1 MNDELKIKQENIS
14 KRIVALAKDMQNA
27 ADEFING
34 FNQGDMLT
42 FSRGQSKSKSDEY
55 LKKYY
60 AFFAK
65 ISPMI
70 TELSRM
76 NARLASL
83 LIQADKEMKVDIIVT
98 CENRFNAYEKFE
110 LELYKYI
117 KSIEDAFE
125 NSTASATF
133 IINATQKLKNSLS
146 VLIEKNA

>member
-1 MNDELKIKQENIS
+1 MKDELKIKQENIS
-14 KRIVALAKDMQNA
+14 KRTVALAKDMQNA
-27 ADEFING
+27 ANEFING
-34 FNQGDMLT
+34 FNQADMLT
-42 FSRGQSKSKSDEY
+42 FSIGQSKSKSDEY
-55 LKKYY
+55 LKKYH

-70 TELSRM
+70 TELSRI

-83 LIQADKEMKVDIIVT
+83 LIQADKEMKVDIIVA

-110 LELYKYI
+110 LELYEYI

-133 IINATQKLKNSLS
+133 IINATQRLKNSLS
-146 VLIEKNA
+146 VLIEKNT